1 MTAPVPT
8 TFSTTT
14 FPDPAASANMR
25 ETFVNTVT
33 GELDNDP
40 RLAVVLAE
48 ISADRFTEAA
58 GYHPKRV
65 INVGIREQAMIGV
78 AAGLSLTGMRPV
90 VHTITPFLV
99 ERPFEQI
106 KLDLNHQSAGAV
118 LVSTGA
124 SYDYPAAGRTH
135 MAPGDVALLDTLP
148 DWTVHVPGHPAEVAT
163 MLRTAFATD
172 DFVYMRLSERGNAE
186 ALATGPEFRTIRHGR
201 DGVVVAVGPML
212 RPVLAATAMLDV
224 TVLYA
229 ATIRPFDAAGL
240 RAAVL
245 SASPDVVLVEPYM
258 RGTSVH
264 VINDALSDL
273 PHRVHA
279 LGVRRDAEL
288 RAYGTAE
295 QHEAAH
301 GLGPTGIAASVRRF
315 LEPRSA

>member
-1 MTAPVPT
+1 MTPLARIPRPTAMVPT
-8 TFSTTT
+8 KS
-14 FPDPAASANMR
+14 MR
-25 ETFVNTVT
+25 ETFVDTVA
-33 GELDNDP
+33 GELDGDP

-48 ISADRFTEAA
+48 ISADRFTEVAER
-58 GYHPKRV
+58 YPERV
-65 INVGIREQAMIGV
+65 INVGIREQALIGV
-78 AAGLSLTGMRPV
+78 AGGLSLTGMRPV

-148 DWTVHVPGHPAEVAT
+148 DWTVHVPGHPAEVPA
-163 MLRTAFATD
+163 MLRTAFAAD
-172 DFVYMRLSERGNAE
+172 GLVYIRLSERGNAE
-186 ALATGPEFRTIRHGR
+186 ALAEGPEFRTIRHGR
-201 DGVVVAVGPML
+201 EGVVLAVGPML

-229 ATIRPFDAAGL
+229 ATVRPFDAAGL
-240 RAAVL
+240 RAAAL
-245 SASPDVVLVEPYM
+245 SASPDVVLVEPYL
-258 RGTSVH
+258 RGTSSHLVE
-264 VINDALSDL
+264 DALSAL

-279 LGVRRDAEL
+279 LGVSRDAEL

-301 GLGPTGIAASVRRF
+301 GLGPTEIAASVRRF
-315 LEPRSA
+315 LGARSA

>member
-1 MTAPVPT
+1 MTALAATTAPT
-8 TFSTTT
+8 T
-14 FPDPAASANMR
+14 MR
-25 ETFVNTVT
+25 EAFVETTVT
-33 GELDNDP
+33 ALDSDP
-40 RLAVVLAE
+40 RAAVVLAE

-58 GYHPKRV
+58 DRHPDRV
-65 INVGIREQAMIGV
+65 LNVGIREQAMVGV
-78 AAGLSLTGMRPV
+78 AGGLALAGLRPV

-148 DWTVHVPGHPAEVAT
+148 GWTVHVPGHASEVPA
-163 MLRTAFATD
+163 MLRSALDDDGFA
-172 DFVYMRLSERGNAE
+172 YIRLSERGNAE
-186 ALATGPEFRTIRHGR
+186 ALAEGTELRTVRHGR
-201 DGVVVAVGPML
+201 GGVVVAVGPML

-229 ATIRPFDAAGL
+229 ATVRPFDSAGL

-245 SASPDVVLVEPYM
+245 SASSDVVLVEPYL
-258 RGTSVH
+258 RGTSTH
-264 VINDALSDL
+264 VVNDALADL

-279 LGVRRDAEL
+279 LGVRRDVEL

-295 QHEAAH
+295 QHESAH
-301 GLGPTGIAASVRRF
+301 GLGPTGIAASLRRF
-315 LEPRSA
+315 LG